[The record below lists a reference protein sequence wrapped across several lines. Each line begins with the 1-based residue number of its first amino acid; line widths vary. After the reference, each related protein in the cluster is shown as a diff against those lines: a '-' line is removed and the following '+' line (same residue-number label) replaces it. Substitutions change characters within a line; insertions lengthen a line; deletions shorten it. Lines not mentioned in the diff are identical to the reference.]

1 MKSALTL
8 AVMAVAFSLASCASG
23 PVNTLDIIPCPR
35 EMTPGKGVYPLSRG
49 EVVYEIDSLMAPEAY
64 TVRITPRKAVVKAG
78 SEAGERYARQTL
90 KQITAEDGEALL
102 CCEISDEP
110 RFAYRGLLLDCARHF
125 YTTDEVKKVLDIMAF
140 YKLNR
145 FHWHLTD
152 DHGWRIEIKKH
163 PRLVEVGAFGDIG
176 SRSVEDPNLVGEI
189 RYEGFYTQEDIKDV
203 VAYASSLGITVI
215 PEIDMPGH
223 MTSALAAY
231 PQLGCTGGPYKV
243 VNVVGP
249 RSKGLGKENLCIG
262 NDEIFDFISDI
273 FDEILPLFPSEYI
286 HIGGDECVPD
296 RWDNCPKCQK
306 RLRDEGL
313 ESDEYSD
320 AQLLQNYFTRRV
332 QKMLEERGRKIIGW
346 DEILDGELDSTATV
360 MSWRGTSGGKR
371 AAERG
376 LNAIMTPIKHCYLD
390 FRQSDDRE
398 HEPIALNGTVSVNS
412 VYDYEPCEGL
422 SEEASEH
429 IIGVQGNLWCDVVST
444 NEYLEYMLLPRLA
457 ALSEV
462 QWCTP
467 ETKQWERFRS
477 AMDRHARYYENQG
490 YIYAKHLWGIIGLPG
505 HEYQIPD
512 SQPSE

>member
-1 MKSALTL
+1 MKKAFPIMAAALVC
-8 AVMAVAFSLASCASG
+8 AVSCTG
-23 PVNTLDIIPCPR
+23 GKVNTLDIIPRPL
-35 EMTPGKGVYPLSRG
+35 EMTPAEGVYDLSRG
-49 EVVYEIDSLMAPEAY
+49 EVTFTIDSLMGPEAY
-64 TVRITPRKAVVKAG
+64 TLKVSPRKAVVKAG
-78 SEAGERYARQTL
+78 SQTGLLYARQTL
-90 KQITAEDGEALL
+90 KQITVEDGGALL
-102 CCEISDEP
+102 CCEIADEP
-110 RFAYRGLLLDCARHF
+110 RFAWRGLLLDCARHF
-125 YTTDEVKKVLDIMAF
+125 YTVEQVKKVLDIMAF

-163 PRLVEVGAFGDIG
+163 PRLVEVGAFGDVG
-176 SRSVEDPNLVGEI
+176 SHSVPDPNLVGEI
-189 RYEGFYTQEDIKDV
+189 LYEGYYTQEDIKEV
-203 VAYASSLGITVI
+203 VSYAASLGISVI

-262 NDEIFDFISDI
+262 NEEIFDFISDI
-273 FDEILPLFPSEYI
+273 LDEVLPLFPGEYF

-313 ESDEYSD
+313 ESGEYSE

-332 QKMLEERGRKIIGW
+332 QKMLLERGRKIVGW
-346 DEILDGELDSTATV
+346 DEILDGELEGSATI
-360 MSWRGTSGGKR
+360 MSWRGTSGGKK

-376 LNAIMTPIKHCYLD
+376 LDAIMTPIRHCYLD
-390 FRQSDDRE
+390 FRQSDDVE
-398 HEPIALNGTVSVNS
+398 HEPIALNGTVSVDS
-412 VYDYEPCEGL
+412 VYDYEPLEGL
-422 SEEASEH
+422 SEEAAHH

-462 QWCTP
+462 QWCAP
-467 ETKQWERFRS
+467 QNKSRERFRS
-477 AMDRHARYYENQG
+477 AMDAHRLYYEEHG
-490 YIYAKHLWGIIGLPG
+490 YVYAKHLWGIIGLPG
-505 HEYQIPD
+505 HEYHIQ
-512 SQPSE
+512 